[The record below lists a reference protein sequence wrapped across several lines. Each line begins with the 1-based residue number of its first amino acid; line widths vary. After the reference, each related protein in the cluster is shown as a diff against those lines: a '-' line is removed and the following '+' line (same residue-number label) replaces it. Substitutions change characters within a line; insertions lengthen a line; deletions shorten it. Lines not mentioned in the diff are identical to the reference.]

1 MHPLSR
7 RSFLKASAY
16 GAAALSLSRAGL
28 AAAPAGKPGFRLF
41 ACDWTMKK
49 TSDPGSF
56 ALAKSLGLDGV
67 QVDFGRLAPGESR
80 PPLLAPAH
88 QDRILAA
95 SRETGV
101 AIASLAFGVLNSIPY
116 KSAPETESWVLDGL
130 PVAKKLGVS
139 VILLAFFSKN
149 DLVDDPAGIQE
160 TIRRL
165 KRIAPRAADLGVTL
179 GLESWLKVDA
189 LEPILA
195 AVNSPAVQVYY
206 DVGNLHKVGED
217 YGAAIRR
224 LGRERICEIHLKDYD
239 NLYGKGSIDFPAVRA
254 ACDAIGYRGWLGIEG
269 TQLPLGLEAS
279 LKYDVDYLRPL
290 FPPTLPS

>member
-1 MHPLSR
+1 MNPLSR
-7 RSFLKASAY
+7 RSFLKASAQ

-80 PPLLAPAH
+80 PPLLAPTH

-160 TIRRL
+160 SIRRL

-217 YGAAIRR
+217 YGAGIFVEFEHVFA
-224 LGRERICEIHLKDYD
+224 LEFFGGGRVE
-239 NLYGKGSIDFPAVRA
+239 DFDAVVSRDEKVA
-254 ACDAIGYRGWLGIEG
+254 ATVVVAQGAQGFGD
-269 TQLPLGLEAS
+269 PLDEFFAGHS
-279 LKYDVDYLRPL
+279 GMCFDGV
-290 FPPTLPS
+290 FQ